1 MSRPCLRKPQACP
14 SGADLNTLKNDAVDV
29 AVDQAVDKLGMLWK
43 SQPKPKF
50 VDDFVKAN
58 LGKLP
63 LPSTDDVKKKLKA
76 FSFGGMLKSGSSKQG
91 NLKGPEDDLEV
102 LKSDLRRDEDDML
115 DVLDEPAEKQHSV
128 TLKSYSQVLLCLDD
142 IQERSVYIL
151 KQDLPAFL
159 RDDAS
164 YRCQLM
170 YSLYNILCYMVGSSD
185 DLNRLYLDLLSP
197 AVIAWMHAKSDAD
210 RRTAFDKSISDD
222 LDKLIDAFLKSDKKG
237 KQLLGR
243 IAKAKAEGVNAN
255 TSGGAMSTA
264 AKAAKT
270 TIEIVAEVPLLLAFA
285 MSNKF
290 YSAMEDAQLRQKADR
305 LQRAIMHDFEI
316 LEGAEYVQTIKQEVH
331 RLESTV
337 DSSMRMR
344 AKFGFSARL
353 ADAMQDLEDYQK
365 KLELEVKATAVR
377 KKNRKAELDALLKEL
392 LKSN

>member
-1 MSRPCLRKPQACP
+1 MSRPFLRKPQACP

-58 LGKLP
+58 AAML
-63 LPSTDDVKKKLKA
+63 LPSTNDVKNKLKA
-76 FSFGGMLKSGSSKQG
+76 FSFGGLLKSGPSKQG

-102 LKSDLRRDEDDML
+102 LKEDLRRDEDDLL
-115 DVLDEPAEKQHSV
+115 DVLDEPAEKEHSV
-128 TLKSYSQVLLCLDD
+128 TLKNYSRVLLCLDD

-164 YRCQLM
+164 YRYQLM

-185 DLNRLYLDLLSP
+185 DLNRLYLDLLFP

-222 LDKLIDAFLKSDKKG
+222 LDKLIDAFLKSDKKE

-270 TIEIVAEVPLLLAFA
+270 TIEIVAEVPVFLAFA
-285 MSNKF
+285 MSNKLF
-290 YSAMEDAQLRQKADR
+290 SAMENAQLRQKADR
-305 LQRAIMHDFEI
+305 LQRAIMRDFEI
-316 LEGAEYVQTIKQEVH
+316 LEGAEYVQMIKQEVH

-365 KLELEVKATAVR
+365 KLELEATAVR
-377 KKNRKAELDALLKEL
+377 KNSTNRKAELDALLKEL